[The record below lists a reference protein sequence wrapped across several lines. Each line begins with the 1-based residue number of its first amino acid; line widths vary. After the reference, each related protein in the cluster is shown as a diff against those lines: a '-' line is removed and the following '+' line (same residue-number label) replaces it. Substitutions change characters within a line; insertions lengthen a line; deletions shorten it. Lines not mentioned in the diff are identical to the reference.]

1 MTLSEALNWGRQA
14 LAGGESPDIDA
25 KLLLLDAAKVSNT
38 TLLAFGE
45 RPLTVDAQQR
55 FEAAIS
61 RRQQGEPVA
70 HILGEQ
76 EFYGLAMEVNGHT
89 LIPRPD
95 TETLVDLALN
105 LSDAPLRF
113 LDLGTGT
120 GAIAIAIS
128 HHKRQWQGVAVETV
142 PQAAALARRNVA
154 RHKVQ
159 VEVREGSWFEPVAGE
174 RFGLIV
180 SNPPYIDPVDPHLG
194 QGDVRFEPLS
204 ALVAEEAGLSDLSA
218 IIKQAPTYLTTPGI
232 LMLEHGYDQG
242 AAVRQ
247 LLQQT
252 GFVAVHTERD
262 LGGQERVTL
271 GHWRDK

>member
-1 MTLSEALNWGRQA
+1 MTLLEALKWGRAA

-25 KLLLLDAAKVSNT
+25 QLLLMQAAKVSRT

-45 RPLTVDAQQR
+45 RPLAPQALAQ
-55 FEAAIS
+55 FEGYIA
-61 RRQQGEPVA
+61 RRQNGEPVA

-76 EFYGLAMEVNGHT
+76 EFYGLALEVNPHT

-95 TETLVDLALN
+95 TETLVDLALA
-105 LSDAPLRF
+105 LPEAPLRF

-128 HHKRQWQGVAVETV
+128 HHRPAWQGVAVDAIAE
-142 PQAAALARRNVA
+142 AAALAGRNVQ
-154 RHKVQ
+154 RHQAK
-159 VEVREGSWFEPVAGE
+159 VEVCQGSWFMPVRGQ

-204 ALVAEEAGLSDLSA
+204 ALIAEEAGLADLRYLVE
-218 IIKQAPTYLTTPGI
+218 QAPAYLESPGW

-247 LLQQT
+247 LMSER
-252 GFVAVHTERD
+252 GFELVRSERD

-271 GHWRDK
+271 GQWQDK